1 MEDLAKSARVYWGA
15 CENLSTPEVLLPLRD
30 IARAHGEAFDLDAD
44 HIHAFES
51 VLRLLSNGI
60 EPALLIIEDVHWAD
74 TATLDLIRFLGRRI
88 ARVRAL
94 VLITYRD
101 EEVDAR
107 SPVRN
112 VLGETPAGSV
122 QRMTLEP
129 LSLAAVTGLAV
140 KAGRRAEELYELT
153 AGNPFLVTEAL
164 AVEGDLPTD
173 AVRDSTLAR
182 ASRLCDSARIV
193 LEAVSLFPRR
203 AETAVVADLVKG
215 MIEARPR

>member
-1 MEDLAKSARVYWGA
+1 MKNIAKSARVFWGA

-30 IARAHGEAFDLDAD
+30 IARAHGEVFDPDAD

-51 VLRLLSNGI
+51 VLRLISRGI

-112 VLGETPAGSV
+112 LLGETPAGSV

-129 LSLAAVTGLAV
+129 
-140 KAGRRAEELYELT
+140 Y
-153 AGNPFLVTEAL
+153 P
-164 AVEGDLPTD
+164 
-173 AVRDSTLAR
+173 
-182 ASRLCDSARIV
+182 RL
-193 LEAVSLFPRR
+193 
-203 AETAVVADLVKG
+203 
-215 MIEARPR
+215 